1 MRIISKKT
9 NKIINK
15 LLIKNKKNQN
25 KQYKDKIV
33 VHTKIFKK
41 KFRKIYLIINEY
53 LFVFYY
59 YYY

>member
-41 KFRKIYLIINEY
+41 KFRKIYSC
-53 LFVFYY
+53 
-59 YYY
+59 